1 MTTLDALL
9 GNDVLDE
16 PFAPAGADGKAVR
29 SPPPPPGTKLS
40 SSERKVWDYICRCL
54 CEEGL
59 PHLTAGIAIAVV
71 CKTFIRW
78 VRAEAELQN
87 FEASN
92 GGSFMVVTPNG
103 HSQPHQLYF
112 VTGKLKAE
120 LLKWLPESCLTL
132 PSSVMARAKLG
143 DEGTQDDLFGDL
155 LDHARAERSAVIA
168 RAAQKSKS
176 TA

>member
-1 MTTLDALL
+1 MNPLDTLL
-9 GNDVLDE
+9 GDNSPDE
-16 PFAPAGADGKAVR
+16 QFPAASAGGKAVR

-40 SSERKVWDYICRCL
+40 PTERKVWDYICQALR
-54 CEEGL
+54 EEGL

-87 FEASN
+87 FEAGN
-92 GGSFMVVTPNG
+92 NNSFMVVTPNG

-112 VTGKLKAE
+112 VTRTLKGE

-143 DEGTQDDLFGDL
+143 DEGMQDDLFGDL
-155 LDHARAERSAVIA
+155 LEHARAERTAVIA
-168 RAAQKSKS
+168 RAAQGSKL

>member
-1 MTTLDALL
+1 M
-9 GNDVLDE
+9 
-16 PFAPAGADGKAVR
+16 
-29 SPPPPPGTKLS
+29 
-40 SSERKVWDYICRCL
+40 
-54 CEEGL
+54 

-92 GGSFMVVTPNG
+92 KGSFMVTTPNG

-112 VTGKLKAE
+112 ATRNLKGE

-155 LDHARAERSAVIA
+155 LAHASAERNAVIE
-168 RAAQKSKS
+168 RAARGSMS
-176 TA
+176 TV

>member
-1 MTTLDALL
+1 MNPLDTLL
-9 GNDVLDE
+9 GDNSPEE
-16 PFAPAGADGKAVR
+16 PFPSAGGSGKAVR

-40 SSERKVWDYICRCL
+40 STERKVWDYICQCL
-54 CEEGL
+54 REEGL

-92 GGSFMVVTPNG
+92 KGSFMVTTPNG

-112 VTGKLKAE
+112 ATRNLKGE

-155 LDHARAERSAVIA
+155 LAHASAERNAVIE
-168 RAAQKSKS
+168 RAARGSML
-176 TA
+176 TV